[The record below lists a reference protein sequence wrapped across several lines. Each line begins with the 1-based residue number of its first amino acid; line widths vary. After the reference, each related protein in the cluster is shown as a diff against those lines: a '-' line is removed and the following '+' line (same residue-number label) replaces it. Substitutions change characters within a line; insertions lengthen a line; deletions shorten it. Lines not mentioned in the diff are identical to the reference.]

1 MFCVSTF
8 GSFLFLH
15 SFAQMAPTKPTKKP
29 SSKCACTDSDHFKSA
44 DADMKYNDCYKGA
57 TIIMERV
64 VHLESLE
71 GTFIPKVFKERTWTK
86 LLNPVEVVYSEIIRE
101 FFSNAAVDGDRIECW
116 VRHKEFV
123 ITREIIQDFLEVRP
137 PSQPIEV
144 QYEDRLGST
153 ERITAWRATERF
165 FLKFFSLNLGQTCMS
180 STLDL
185 ETQFFE
191 VLNTS

>member
-1 MFCVSTF
+1 
-8 GSFLFLH
+8 
-15 SFAQMAPTKPTKKP
+15 MAPTKHIANKKP
-29 SSKCACTDSDHFKSA
+29 SSKCACTDFDHFKSA

-71 GTFIPKVFKERTWTK
+71 GTFIPEVFKERTWTK

-137 PSQPIEV
+137 NSQPIEV

-165 FLKFFSLNLGQTCMS
+165 FLKFFSFLF
-180 STLDL
+180 D
-185 ETQFFE
+185 
-191 VLNTS
+191 NTSACYLCLHLSSLLFYISFYCCNYMNMC